1 MVQDTPMASF
11 PVRTA
16 RELMDDEFEA
26 RWAARER
33 IGAPARATLAAI
45 LARFVA
51 GGGPIAIRDLD
62 VRGLD
67 SRAVA
72 GAIDELD
79 RADCVAVSD
88 GRVVLAYPFASAPT
102 GFVTRLPDGRER
114 HACCAIDALGI
125 AAMLRSPIVVRAHC
139 HHCREPLTM
148 AVDPD
153 GPRDNLDVMAWVGR
167 RDMLRAKA
175 CEGL

>member
-1 MVQDTPMASF
+1 MASF
-11 PVRTA
+11 PIRPA

-26 RWAARER
+26 RWTARER
-33 IGAPARATLAAI
+33 IGASARATLAVI
-45 LARFVA
+45 LDRFVA
-51 GGGPIAIRDLD
+51 EGGPIATRDLA
-62 VRGLD
+62 VGGLD
-67 SRAVA
+67 ARAVA

-88 GRVVLAYPFASAPT
+88 GRVVLAYPFASVPT
-102 GFVTRLPDGRER
+102 GFVTQLPDGRER

-148 AVDPD
+148 AVEPD
-153 GPRDNLDVMAWVGR
+153 GPRDRLDVMAWVGQ
-167 RDMLRAKA
+167 RDMVRAKA